1 MIDFKNA
8 SYMKLKE
15 ISVSKV
21 NKDIY
26 NIIIDGENVL
36 SAYQGVRDYVVFTDK
51 RVISVNVQGMT
62 GKKIDYTSMPYRNI
76 VVFSIETA
84 GTFDLDAE
92 LELWFSGIGKVKFEF
107 RGATDIREIN
117 KVISS
122 YVL

>member
-107 RGATDIREIN
+107 RGATDIREI
-117 KVISS
+117 K
-122 YVL
+122 Y